1 MRIKDKNKKALA
13 IYIYK
18 DDLHGNDKENLL
30 SFSKVNKLIECN
42 SEVYLKP
49 CQIFNIDQDGAFSKN
64 WLQLLP
70 INCFHERFILD
81 LLQRF

>member
-18 DDLHGNDKENLL
+18 DDLHRNDKENLL

-49 CQIFNIDQDGAFSKN
+49 CQISNIDQDGAFSKN

-70 INCFHERFILD
+70 ISCFHERFILD

>member
-1 MRIKDKNKKALA
+1 M
-13 IYIYK
+13 YIYK
-18 DDLHGNDKENLL
+18 DDLHRNDKEILL

-49 CQIFNIDQDGAFSKN
+49 CQISKIYQDGAFSKN

-70 INCFHERFILD
+70 INCFDEPFTLD